1 MINFAQ
7 NNPCIEYTDKVQV
20 AVVYAH
26 NYALRIL
33 KLSTANNE
41 CWGFAFKRIYYITN
55 K

>member
-26 NYALRIL
+26 NYAYKNLEVEHC
-33 KLSTANNE
+33 KQ
-41 CWGFAFKRIYYITN
+41 
-55 K
+55 